1 LGAGVVSA
9 GQIGVIA
16 GTTTPVQM
24 VTESP
29 MFDRASRTWT
39 NMHAV
44 DGRWIL
50 ESNAGR
56 TGWVYRWFRDNILC
70 EKPSLRIYETMNAL
84 AAGSSPGSN
93 GVKVY
98 LGPHIFNS
106 GPPYWTGDTLGDSPV
121 PPAILGSSR
130 FTRGDLARA
139 ILEANCYAVRA
150 NLEQLTEI
158 TGMKARTLG
167 FCGGNSK
174 AEIWSD
180 IQSAVLDAP
189 IHVPRER
196 EATAVGAAMCAAVGA
211 GIYKDMSRAV
221 KEMVHMEE
229 PHKPDPELAKEY
241 VKLYESWVGTRRRL
255 SGVL

>member
-1 LGAGVVSA
+1 
-9 GQIGVIA
+9 
-16 GTTTPVQM
+16 M
-24 VTESP
+24 VTEKP
-29 MFDRASRTWT
+29 VFDKKGRTWT

-44 DGRWIL
+44 DGKWIL

-70 EKPSLRIYETMNAL
+70 EKPSPRIYETMNAL
-84 AAGSSPGSN
+84 AAGSPPGSN

-98 LGPHIFNS
+98 MGPHVFNV
-106 GPPYWTGDTLGDSPV
+106 GPTILEGRHDSATSPV
-121 PPAILGSSR
+121 PPTILGSSR

-158 TGMKARTLG
+158 TGAKVRTLG

-174 AEIWSD
+174 AETMEQDSGRRPR
-180 IQSAVLDAP
+180 AP
-189 IHVPRER
+189 VIRASGEGR
-196 EATAVGAAMCAAVGA
+196 DCGRSRDMCR
-211 GIYKDMSRAV
+211 SRSRYPQGH
-221 KEMVHMEE
+221 EDSHQRRWCTWRS
-229 PHKPDPELAKEY
+229 PSSQTLHSPKEY
-241 VKLYESWVGTRRRL
+241 DKLYESWIETRRHL